1 MLQQQQGGYSLFF
14 PTFSPKKIR
23 RAHGVLEVLGLLLDF
38 LLVSRPPVARITF
51 LDISSLGP
59 NLLYPGWLAA
69 YLVLLRAICTLM
81 FTFQKIIEKLLG
93 PKTTFSVIFGF
104 FDLPDVNSGPFW
116 VPKRVPGDDFWVIF
130 EGKTWS
136 RFRNTFFD
144 DFFLEKTQK
153 REK

>member
-1 MLQQQQGGYSLFF
+1 MIIIIIIIII
-14 PTFSPKKIR
+14 IR

-38 LLVSRPPVARITF
+38 LLVSRPPFARITF

-69 YLVLLRAICTLM
+69 YLVFLRAICTLM

-93 PKTTFSVIFGF
+93 PKTTFSGIFGF
-104 FDLPDVNSGPFW
+104 FYPPDVNSGPFW

-130 EGKTWS
+130 EGKNVVS
-136 RFRNTFFD
+136 ILERFFRCFFGTNA
-144 DFFLEKTQK
+144 KTRK
-153 REK
+153 MKK